1 MDSTAPVDEESLPIN
16 VLGLVSICVFYLIVL
31 AIGVWAGWSQKKKQ
45 NQADDQETVMLAGRN
60 IGLLVGV
67 MTKGGMYLLI
77 LKIVKKKRQK
87 IVEKIVKKIVKKSSK
102 NHQKNRQKTHQKLV
116 KKADDQETVML
127 AGRNIGLLVGVMTM
141 GGMYLLIF

>member
-1 MDSTAPVDEESLPIN
+1 MKIVHALIYDFFSFSQIGDSTAPVEEESLPIN

-67 MTKGGMYLLI
+67 MT
-77 LKIVKKKRQK
+77 
-87 IVEKIVKKIVKKSSK
+87 
-102 NHQKNRQKTHQKLV
+102 
-116 KKADDQETVML
+116 
-127 AGRNIGLLVGVMTM
+127 M
-141 GGMYLLIF
+141 GGMYLSPP

>member
-1 MDSTAPVDEESLPIN
+1 MNSTATEEESLPIN

-67 MTKGGMYLLI
+67 MTMGGMYLLI
-77 LKIVKKKRQK
+77 LKIVKKKKRQK
-87 IVEKIVKKIVKKSSK
+87 S
-102 NHQKNRQKTHQKLV
+102 R
-116 KKADDQETVML
+116 
-127 AGRNIGLLVGVMTM
+127 
-141 GGMYLLIF
+141 

>member
-1 MDSTAPVDEESLPIN
+1 MDSTAPVEEESLPIN

-67 MTKGGMYLLI
+67 MT
-77 LKIVKKKRQK
+77 
-87 IVEKIVKKIVKKSSK
+87 
-102 NHQKNRQKTHQKLV
+102 
-116 KKADDQETVML
+116 
-127 AGRNIGLLVGVMTM
+127 M
-141 GGMYLLIF
+141 GGMYVLDLDTIQDCLCK

>member
-1 MDSTAPVDEESLPIN
+1 MDSTAPVEEESLPIN

-67 MTKGGMYLLI
+67 LWQWEVCTYLF
-77 LKIVKKKRQK
+77 KNPSKTRQK
-87 IVEKIVKKIVKKSSK
+87 IVKEIVKKIVKKLVK
-102 NHQKNRQKTHQKLV
+102 KIV
-116 KKADDQETVML
+116 KKADDQETFML
-127 AGRNIGLLVGVMTM
+127 AGRNIGLLVGIMTI
-141 GGMYLLIF
+141 GGMYVL